1 MAAYQAED
9 YATALALFE
18 QLAQRDHVEAQY
30 NTGVLYYHGHGTA
43 ADPAKALYWFQ
54 RAAGWGHRES
64 QYNCGVLY
72 KAGQGTAPDLA
83 AARSW
88 FEKAAA
94 QGHQGAQKALAAL
107 DAPAPQEEDPAALFR
122 QGVEAYDAG
131 DYETALSLFEEGAA
145 QGDPQAQY
153 NCAIM
158 YDNGQGAME
167 DKSTALYWY
176 EQAAQQGH
184 ADAQH
189 NCGGHQKFIFSD
201 HLMYLR
207 YKYRYGERTPH
218 ISMKSETYCDRTVNL
233 IHKAVIKLTH
243 ALFEPFFVDRSY
255 LF

>member
-9 YATALALFE
+9 YETALALFE
-18 QLAQRDHVEAQY
+18 QLAQLDHVEAQY

-43 ADPAKALYWFQ
+43 ADPEKALYWFQ

-72 KAGQGTAPDLA
+72 KAGQGAAPDLA

-94 QGHQGAQKALAAL
+94 QGHQGAQQALAAL
-107 DAPAPQEEDPAALFR
+107 DAPAAPGGGPR
-122 QGVEAYDAG
+122 RPVPQGVEAYDAG

-158 YDNGQGAME
+158 
-167 DKSTALYWY
+167 STTARARWKISPRPCT
-176 EQAAQQGH
+176 GT
-184 ADAQH
+184 
-189 NCGGHQKFIFSD
+189 SR
-201 HLMYLR
+201 LR
-207 YKYRYGERTPH
+207 ARVTPKPN
-218 ISMKSETYCDRTVNL
+218 SM
-233 IHKAVIKLTH
+233 
-243 ALFEPFFVDRSY
+243 PP
-255 LF
+255 